1 MGLTEELVSRALSNV
16 NIEPRNF
23 AAVYVFR
30 GSNDVFKALV
40 VTILTQN
47 TNDKNALRAYE
58 NLVKVVGDITPQ
70 RLLEVGEDA
79 IANAIRVA
87 GMYRVRARKILELS
101 KVVIERFGG
110 DLSWIKDLPVDEAR
124 KLLLELPGVGEKTAD
139 VILVNLGKLAFPVDT
154 HITRISLRLGIV
166 KSRNYGE
173 IRSAWM
179 RILKPDPSR
188 YLDVHLRLIQ
198 FGREICRA
206 REPRCN
212 VCGFKDVCRYYNE
225 VVKRGKISN

>member
-1 MGLTEELVSRALSNV
+1 MGLTEELVSRALSNI

-225 VVKRGKISN
+225 VVKRGKNK

>member
-58 NLVKVVGDITPQ
+58 NLVKIVGDITPQ
-70 RLLEVGEDA
+70 RLLEVGENA

-225 VVKRGKISN
+225 VVKRGKNK

>member
-1 MGLTEELVSRALSNV
+1 MGLTEELVSRTLSNV

-225 VVKRGKISN
+225 VVKRGKNK

>member
-23 AAVYVFR
+23 TAVYVFR

-225 VVKRGKISN
+225 VVKRGKNK

>member
-87 GMYRVRARKILELS
+87 GMYRVRAKKILELS

-225 VVKRGKISN
+225 VVKRGKNK

>member
-1 MGLTEELVSRALSNV
+1 MRLTEELVSRALSNV

-225 VVKRGKISN
+225 VVKRGKNK

>member
-87 GMYRVRARKILELS
+87 GMYRVRAKKILELS

-154 HITRISLRLGIV
+154 HITRVSLRLGIV

-225 VVKRGKISN
+225 VVKRGKNK

>member
-58 NLVKVVGDITPQ
+58 NLVKIVGDITPQ
-70 RLLEVGEDA
+70 RLLEVGEEA

-225 VVKRGKISN
+225 VVKRGKNK

>member
-58 NLVKVVGDITPQ
+58 DLVKVVGDITPQ

-225 VVKRGKISN
+225 VVKRGKNK

>member
-154 HITRISLRLGIV
+154 HITRISLRLGIA

>member
-58 NLVKVVGDITPQ
+58 DLVKVVGDITPQ

>member
-87 GMYRVRARKILELS
+87 GMYRVRAKKILELS

-154 HITRISLRLGIV
+154 HITRVSLRLGIV

-188 YLDVHLRLIQ
+188 YLDAHLRLIQ

-225 VVKRGKISN
+225 VVKRGKNK

>member
-110 DLSWIKDLPVDEAR
+110 NLSWIKNLPVDEAR

-225 VVKRGKISN
+225 VVKRGKNK

>member
-225 VVKRGKISN
+225 AVKRGKNK

>member
-225 VVKRGKISN
+225 VVKRGKNK

>member
-206 REPRCN
+206 RGPRCN

-225 VVKRGKISN
+225 VVKRGKNK

>member
-212 VCGFKDVCRYYNE
+212 VCGFKDACRYYNE
-225 VVKRGKISN
+225 VVKRGKNK

>member
-58 NLVKVVGDITPQ
+58 NLVKIVGDITPQ
-70 RLLEVGEDA
+70 RLLEVGEEA

-87 GMYRVRARKILELS
+87 GMHRVRARKILELS

-166 KSRNYGE
+166 KSHNYGE

-225 VVKRGKISN
+225 VVKRGKNK

>member
-225 VVKRGKISN
+225 VVKCGKNK

>member
-87 GMYRVRARKILELS
+87 GMYRVRAKKILELS

-154 HITRISLRLGIV
+154 HITRVSLRLGIV

-173 IRSAWM
+173 IRSAWI

-225 VVKRGKISN
+225 VVKRGKNK

>member
-154 HITRISLRLGIV
+154 HITRVSLRLGIV

-188 YLDVHLRLIQ
+188 YLDAHLRLIQ

-225 VVKRGKISN
+225 VVKRGKNK

>member
-58 NLVKVVGDITPQ
+58 NLVKIVGDITPQ

-225 VVKRGKISN
+225 VVKRGKNK